1 MVGSEGMVGL
11 EEGMVG
17 TGMVM
22 GRAVVANV
30 VAARVVVAISRVMA
44 VAGMVVVCGG
54 GTGMARGWWWRGAHE
69 RGGGDSSVVELRHSV
84 ATLVQ
89 VSARDAVNLREEGC
103 SRLGGG
109 GGDGGD
115 GVWHGA

>member
-22 GRAVVANV
+22 GRVVVANV

-44 VAGMVVVCGG
+44 VAGMVVVCVCGG
-54 GTGMARGWWWRGAHE
+54 GARGWWWRGAHE
-69 RGGGDSSVVELRHSV
+69 RGGVDSSVVELRHRV
-84 ATLVQ
+84 AGGVQ
-89 VSARDAVNLREEGC
+89 VGARDAVNLREEGC